1 MVVFSGTVYV
11 MQWPEC
17 SSYKIYFPPKVIQN
31 NYKRVDTIVQNI
43 FKGKN
48 IDEEFFQ
55 VQKRS

>member
-1 MVVFSGTVYV
+1 VYV

-43 FKGKN
+43 LKGKN
-48 IDEEFFQ
+48 SDEEFFQ